1 MTKTLFV
8 DYDFFL
14 DGAFTLIW
22 PKEQEVAAAA
32 GGGGG
37 LLLFTL
43 FILVSFILLHIA
55 QMMTASLRSKLE

>member
-22 PKEQEVAAAA
+22 AKEQEVAAA